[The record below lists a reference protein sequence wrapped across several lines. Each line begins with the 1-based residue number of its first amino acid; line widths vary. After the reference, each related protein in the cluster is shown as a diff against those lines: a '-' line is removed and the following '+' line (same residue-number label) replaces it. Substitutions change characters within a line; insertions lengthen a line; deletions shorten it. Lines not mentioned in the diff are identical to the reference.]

1 MLDLDPT
8 GTYRRPR
15 GTRDTRHKQ
24 RQQQAAA
31 SLALDPTGQY

>member
-15 GTRDTRHKQ
+15 ETRDTRHKQ
-24 RQQQAAA
+24 RQQLA
-31 SLALDPTGQY
+31 SLELDPTGQY

>member
-15 GTRDTRHKQ
+15 EARDTRHNKQ
-24 RQQQAAA
+24 REQLA
-31 SLALDPTGQY
+31 SPALDPTGQY

>member
-15 GTRDTRHKQ
+15 ESRDTRHKQ
-24 RQQQAAA
+24 RQ
-31 SLALDPTGQY
+31 LALDPTGQY

>member
-15 GTRDTRHKQ
+15 DTRDTRDKQ
-24 RQQQAAA
+24 R
-31 SLALDPTGQY
+31 LALDPTGQY